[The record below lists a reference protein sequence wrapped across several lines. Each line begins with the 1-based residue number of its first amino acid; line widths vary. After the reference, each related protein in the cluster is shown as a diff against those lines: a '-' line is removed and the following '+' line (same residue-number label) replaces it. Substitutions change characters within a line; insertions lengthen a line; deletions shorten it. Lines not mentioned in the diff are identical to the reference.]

1 MSCIIENLN
10 QDNGIYVSIEWYKDV
25 VKAQEMLKD
34 QKENAKTISN
44 NLEIIDDSIKNICKA
59 FNELKQNNN
68 KLVKLNRILISEY
81 LFYNIIENKKDICS
95 KLNPYNEIIN
105 LEIDRIKKEQKLYEI
120 ELFKNC
126 CKCICYWKN

>member
-25 VKAQEMLKD
+25 VKAYEMLKD

-59 FNELKQNNN
+59 FNELKENNN
-68 KLVKLNRILISEY
+68 KLLKLNRILISEY
-81 LFYNIIENKKDICS
+81 LFYNIIENKK
-95 KLNPYNEIIN
+95 
-105 LEIDRIKKEQKLYEI
+105 EQKLYEI
-120 ELFKNC
+120 ELCKKC